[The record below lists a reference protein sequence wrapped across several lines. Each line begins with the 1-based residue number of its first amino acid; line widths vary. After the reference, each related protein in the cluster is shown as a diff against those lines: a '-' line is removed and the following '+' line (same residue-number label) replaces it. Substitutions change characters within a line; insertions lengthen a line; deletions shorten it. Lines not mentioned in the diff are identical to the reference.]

1 MRRNMT
7 SEAKYIKEI
16 EATLTKEFEQ
26 VEEIAQ
32 YNQEKVLEAFKKN
45 RISLNHFYGST
56 GYGYGDLSRDTL
68 YKLFADIV
76 GAESAI
82 ISPMIMSGTHSI
94 GMALYGILR
103 PHDNVLSVTGRPYDT
118 LEEVLASKNGSL
130 ADYFISFE
138 DISLCGDNFDFAAIK
153 ERMSQKKYKMIYVQR
168 SRGYAWRNALSIA
181 QIQELVEFVKGI
193 DSEVCVFIDNCYTEF
208 VDTKEPTQV
217 GADVICGSM
226 IKNPG
231 AGIVPTGGY
240 IAGKE
245 KYIEMIAGRFT
256 VPSVGLEI
264 GSYEIGYRLFY
275 QAMFLAPHTIS
286 QSIKGSLL
294 FGKIM
299 QDLGYET
306 LPKAGEKCE
315 DITRCIKFNTEKEVC
330 DFIQNIQEVSPV
342 DSHVKLEAWDMP
354 GYTSKVIMAA
364 GCFVQGASLE
374 LSADAPIV
382 EPYIAYMQGGLTY
395 EHCKYAAKL
404 CVKTLKEKRG

>member
-1 MRRNMT
+1 MQDT
-7 SEAKYIKEI
+7 AKYIAEI
-16 EATLTKEFEQ
+16 EESLKAEFKA

-32 YNQEKVLEAFKKN
+32 FNQEKVLKAFKKN
-45 RISLNHFYGST
+45 TISLNHFYGST

-68 YKLFADIV
+68 YNLFADIV
-76 GAESAI
+76 EAESAI
-82 ISPMIMSGTHSI
+82 ISPMIMSGTHAI
-94 GMALYGILR
+94 GMALYGVLR

-138 DISLCGDNFDFAAIK
+138 DISLKGDDFDFELLK
-153 ERMSQKKYKMIYVQR
+153 EKLAEKKYKMVYVQR
-168 SRGYAWRNALSIA
+168 SRGYAWRNALSTT
-181 QIQELVEFVKGI
+181 QIEELVKFVKEI
-193 DSEVCVFIDNCYTEF
+193 DENIIIFIDNCYTEF
-208 VDTKEPTQV
+208 VDTKEPTAV
-217 GADVICGSM
+217 GADIICGSM

-240 IAGKE
+240 IAGK
-245 KYIEMIAGRFT
+245 KQYIEMVGGRFT

-264 GSYEIGYRLFY
+264 GSFESGYRLFY

-294 FGKIM
+294 FGKM
-299 QDLGYET
+299 MENLGYET
-306 LPKAGEKCE
+306 LPKAGAKCE
-315 DITRCIKFNTEKEVC
+315 DITRCIKFNTEEELC
-330 DFIQNIQEVSPV
+330 GFIQSIQEVSPV
-342 DSHVKLEAWDMP
+342 DAHVKLEAWDMP

-374 LSADAPIV
+374 LSADAPIC

-395 EHCKYAAKL
+395 EHCKYAAKT
-404 CVKTLKEKRG
+404 CLKKLINK